1 MRSLNRRALLAL
13 ATGVALLA
21 AAPASAG
28 AADRLDEVKARGKL
42 LSSVWKDGRPF
53 SALDD
58 KGEPSGFDV
67 DIARELAKALF
78 GDPGKV
84 EFVQVTPA
92 SRFEDLRGGKVDLL
106 FTTTILPERA
116 ETMDFSQP
124 YFMSGHVLLVR
135 KDSPLTRVEEFNGK
149 TAIIVPGTSGAKYT
163 AELAPG
169 AKRLQVAD
177 PGEGIRALKEGR
189 ADGWLG
195 DDIYFLTLAKKEPEL
210 KVTGL
215 PPVKP
220 GPYGIAAQKGSPQL
234 LAVVNEEL
242 ARMQRDGTYDRLL
255 QQWFGDMADKLLR
268 VPAAG
273 GAAAS
278 GAAPAGAQPGASPK

>member
-1 MRSLNRRALLAL
+1 MRSLNRRVFLAF
-13 ATGVALLA
+13 ATGVAWLA
-21 AAPASAG
+21 AAPASAR
-28 AADRLDEVKARGKL
+28 AADRLDEAKARGKL

-58 KGEPSGFDV
+58 KGQPSGFDV
-67 DIARELAKALF
+67 DIARQLAKALF

-84 EFVQVTPA
+84 EFVPVTPA
-92 SRFEDLRGGKVDLL
+92 SRFEDLRGGKIDLL

-135 KDSPLTRVEEFNGK
+135 KDSPVTRVEELDGK

-169 AKRLQVAD
+169 AQRLQVGSPA
-177 PGEGIRALKEGR
+177 EAIRALKEGR

-195 DDIYFLTLAKKEPEL
+195 DDIYFFTLAKKEPEL

-220 GPYGIAAQKGSPQL
+220 GPYGIAARKGSPQL

-278 GAAPAGAQPGASPK
+278 GAASGPQPGASPK